1 MPTRY
6 SNQEEEKLLLFRS
19 LFSKYYPSLLVYAC
33 KLLNDKAVAEDIIQD
48 IFLSLWINKEYIDFE
63 LSLQSYLFRSVYNRS
78 VTYLSSRKHISS
90 LGNEDNV
97 TLNLHQEVIQWDQQD
112 LLLVEELRKEIFH
125 FVEKLPDKCK
135 SVFKLSR
142 LKDLK
147 NKDIAL
153 RLGISEK
160 TVESHM
166 RKALKEIREHL
177 IRIGLLMAFLPI
189 LTVSL
194 ALFILFIEEVLIG

>member
-1 MPTRY
+1 MPIRC
-6 SNQEEEKLLLFRS
+6 SNQEEKLLLFRS
-19 LFSKYYPSLLVYAC
+19 LFGKYYSPLLVYAC
-33 KLLNDKAVAEDIIQD
+33 KLLNNKAAAEDIIQD
-48 IFLSLWINKEYIDFE
+48 IFLSLWINKEYIDFD

-78 VTYLSSRKHISS
+78 VTYLSSRKHIGS
-90 LGNEDNV
+90 LGNEDTV
-97 TLNLHQEVIQWDQQD
+97 MLNLHKEVIQCDQQD
-112 LLLVEELRKEIFH
+112 ILLVEELRKEIFH
-125 FVEKLPDKCK
+125 FVEMLPDKCK

-177 IRIGLLMAFLPI
+177 IRIGLLIAFL
-189 LTVSL
+189 SL
-194 ALFILFIEEVLIG
+194 

>member
-1 MPTRY
+1 MPIRY

-19 LFSKYYPSLLVYAC
+19 LFSKYYSPLLIYAC
-33 KLLNDKAVAEDIIQD
+33 KLLNDKAIAEDIIQD

-63 LSLQSYLFRSVYNRS
+63 VSLQSYLFRSVYNRS
-78 VTYLSSRKHISS
+78 VTYLSSRKHIGI
-90 LGNEDNV
+90 LGNEDNIM
-97 TLNLHQEVIQWDQQD
+97 LSLSNEVIQYDQQD
-112 LLLVEELRKEIFH
+112 LLLVDELRNEIFK
-125 FVEKLPDKCK
+125 FVEMLPDKCK

-153 RLGISEK
+153 QLGISEK

-177 IRIGLLMAFLPI
+177 IRIGLLIFFLPI
-189 LTVSL
+189 
-194 ALFILFIEEVLIG
+194 

>member
-1 MPTRY
+1 MPIPY

-19 LFSKYYPSLLVYAC
+19 LFSKYYSPLLVYAC
-33 KLLNDKAVAEDIIQD
+33 KLLNDKAIAEDIIQD
-48 IFLSLWINKEYIDFE
+48 VFLSLWVNKEYVDFE
-63 LSLQSYLFRSVYNRS
+63 VSLQSYLFRAVYNRS
-78 VTYLSSRKHISS
+78 VTYLSSRKHIGIR
-90 LGNEDNV
+90 GNEDDIM
-97 TLNLHQEVIQWDQQD
+97 LNLPKEMIQYNQQD
-112 LLLVEELRKEIFH
+112 LLLVDELRKEIFQ
-125 FVEKLPDKCK
+125 FVERLPDKCK

-153 RLGISEK
+153 QLGISEK

-166 RKALKEIREHL
+166 RKALKEIRDHL

-189 LTVSL
+189 
-194 ALFILFIEEVLIG
+194 